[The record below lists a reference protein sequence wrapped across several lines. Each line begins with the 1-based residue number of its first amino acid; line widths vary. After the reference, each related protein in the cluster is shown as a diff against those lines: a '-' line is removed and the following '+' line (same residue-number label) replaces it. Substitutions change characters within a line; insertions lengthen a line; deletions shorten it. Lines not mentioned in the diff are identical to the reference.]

1 MKGVLLINL
10 GTPQAPNT
18 RAVRD
23 YLAEFLADR
32 RVVELP
38 GWLWRPLLKCVIL
51 PIRARRSA
59 TLYQSIWMDEGSP
72 LAVYTQRL
80 ADQLQ
85 INLGKDYKVVLAMRY
100 GQPSI
105 ETAVKALLAAGASS
119 MTILPLYPQ
128 YSAAT
133 TASCFDK
140 VSQLFQQSRV
150 IPDVRFI
157 ASYFDHPLYITALVN
172 KIKEHQTKHPKSFLL
187 FSFHGLPQRC
197 VELGDP
203 YQRQCVTT
211 ARLIAERLQLATEDY
226 QIVFQSRFGAAKW
239 LQPYCDVVLQQ
250 LPTRGIKDVTVI
262 CPGFAVDCLETLE
275 EISKRYRTLFLK
287 AGGESFN
294 YIPALN
300 DSAEQLQ
307 LLANLIQFNHSINE

>member
-18 RAVRD
+18 GAVRD
-23 YLAEFLADR
+23 YLAEFLVDR

-38 GWLWRPLLKCVIL
+38 GWFWRPLLKCVIL

-105 ETAVKALLAAGASS
+105 ETAVKTLLAAGASS

-150 IPDVRFI
+150 IPHVRFI
-157 ASYFDHPLYITALVN
+157 ASYFDYPLYITALVN
-172 KIKEHQTKHPKSFLL
+172 KIKEHQTKHFKSYLL

-211 ARLIAERLQLATEDY
+211 ARLIAERLQLAIEDY

-275 EISKRYRTLFLK
+275 EISKRYRSLFLK

-307 LLANLIQFNHSINE
+307 LLANLIQPLD